1 MTQIHADLKQ
11 PPMNAN
17 RSSTGRPLEPLAEGA
32 LTEAII
38 GAFFAV
44 YNELG
49 FGFLESV
56 YVRALQIEL
65 KARGIRS
72 QREAEIEVF
81 YRGEDAGYF
90 RIDLYV
96 ERRVIVEVKTLT
108 ALAEPER
115 KQLLN
120 YLRATKT
127 EVGLLLNF
135 GPKARF
141 MRMVFSKEARRQRR
155 LTR

>member
-1 MTQIHADLKQ
+1 
-11 PPMNAN
+11 MNAN
-17 RSSTGRPLEPLAEGA
+17 RSSTKKAVEPLTEGA

-56 YVRALQIEL
+56 YVRALQVEL
-65 KARGIRS
+65 KGRGIQS
-72 QREAEIEVF
+72 EREATIEVV
-81 YRGEDAGYF
+81 YRGEDVGIF
-90 RIDLYV
+90 RIDLFV
-96 ERRVIVEVKTLT
+96 ERRVIVEVKTLN

-120 YLRATKT
+120 YLRATES

-141 MRMVFSKEARRQRR
+141 MRLVFSKEARRARR
-155 LTR
+155 PSR